1 MDTGGRVGIVT
12 GAGAAGTGR
21 AIALR
26 LAREG
31 AALVVADIDQRGGD
45 ETVRRIEAEGG
56 RAAFVRADMRSADET
71 AAMVALAERTFG
83 RVDILVN
90 NAGWTDPPHFPEG
103 SPAHWGATLDLN
115 LRGPMLATQLAIR
128 SMKRIGG
135 GAVVNIS
142 SVAGLGFRPHDSPE
156 YAAAKAGLIR
166 FTATLAPL
174 RERLNV
180 RVNCVVPHWIAT
192 EHVKAAIAEMIPEE
206 RARVP
211 ERLNDPE
218 EIADAVIEF
227 IRDDDLAG
235 RVMVCWCG
243 EPRRLID
250 PERAE

>member
-1 MDTGGRVGIVT
+1 MDIEGRVGIVT

-31 AALVVADIDQRGGD
+31 AAVVVADIDQRGAE
-45 ETVRRIEAEGG
+45 ETVRRIEVGGG
-56 RAAFVRADMRSADET
+56 RAAVVRADMRSADET
-71 AAMVALAERTFG
+71 ATMMALAERTFG
-83 RVDILVN
+83 GIDILVN
-90 NAGWTDPPHFPEG
+90 NAGWTDPPHFPDG
-103 SPAHWGATLDLN
+103 SPAHWEATLDLN
-115 LRGPMLATQLAIR
+115 LIGPMRATQLAIR
-128 SMKRIGG
+128 SMERTAG

-142 SVAGLGFRPHDSPE
+142 SVAGLGYRPHESPE

-174 RERLNV
+174 RERMNV

-192 EHVKAAIAEMIPEE
+192 EHVKAAIAQMSPEE
-206 RARVP
+206 RAQVP
-211 ERLNDPE
+211 ERLNLPE

-227 IRDDDLAG
+227 VRDDDLAG

-243 EPRRLID
+243 EPRQLID
-250 PERAE
+250 PDQRE